1 MFGRKIIFL
10 VIVLSF
16 FAINT
21 PTVKA
26 ATIVDWGDV
35 VNVVYSLYEDPGH
48 NLPVITPSNITQI
61 DIDLFEVTGSGQYV
75 YVSNSGYIPS

>member
-1 MFGRKIIFL
+1 M
-10 VIVLSF
+10 
-16 FAINT
+16 NT

-26 ATIVDWGDV
+26 ATIVDWEDV

-48 NLPVITPSNITQI
+48 NVPVITPSNITQI
-61 DIDLFEVTGSGQYV
+61 DIDLFEATGSGQYV